1 MKTLHYMSFL
11 FIFILLQS
19 CSKNEMPQLK
29 SDNNIGLMDSNTQ
42 TVELKSSVSAIDSL
56 DIIVSRLLRYDS
68 LLATT
73 SAVNDSSKAM
83 QVSTI
88 IASIDWSGSKVVG
101 KLIKAGKEVCYLD
114 IMPHD
119 LYNTNGVLYQL
130 NWEAESAYE
139 TDGESL
145 IFQFYI
151 TDNIDSLTFNK
162 MKRATIKDSGKPSI
176 IESDFVL
183 WENKVYRSSVMRFRN
198 LVCWCWSNNDKD
210 YCLLRGDNY
219 HLFKSMYYHC
229 LNNFHTKVTK
239 PKKG

>member
-1 MKTLHYMSFL
+1 M
-11 FIFILLQS
+11 LLTS
-19 CSKNEMPQLK
+19 CNQNETHNPK
-29 SDNNIGLMDSNTQ
+29 SDNSHERTDSNAQ
-42 TVELKSSVSAIDSL
+42 GIELKSTARPL
-56 DIIVSRLLRYDS
+56 DTLEMIVSRLLRHDS
-68 LLATT
+68 LLAST
-73 SAVNDSSKAM
+73 SAVIDSNRAKQLSA
-83 QVSTI
+83 T
-88 IASIDWSGSKVVG
+88 IASIDWSGYKVVG

-183 WENKVYRSSVMRFRN
+183 WENKVYRSSVIRFRN

-219 HLFKSMYYHC
+219 HFLKSMYYHC